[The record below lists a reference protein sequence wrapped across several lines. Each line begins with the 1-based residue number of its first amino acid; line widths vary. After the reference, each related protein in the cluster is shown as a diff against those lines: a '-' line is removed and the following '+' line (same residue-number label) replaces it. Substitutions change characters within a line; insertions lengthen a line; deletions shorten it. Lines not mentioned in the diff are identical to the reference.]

1 MHSSRSKVAVTSF
14 SEMIEIDV
22 KMFWKN
28 KAEREYFKMFFR
40 VWSLSKHRKHFSRNE
55 NGQRIGKVLN

>member
-22 KMFWKN
+22 KMFCKN
-28 KAEREYFKMFFR
+28 KAE
-40 VWSLSKHRKHFSRNE
+40 
-55 NGQRIGKVLN
+55 